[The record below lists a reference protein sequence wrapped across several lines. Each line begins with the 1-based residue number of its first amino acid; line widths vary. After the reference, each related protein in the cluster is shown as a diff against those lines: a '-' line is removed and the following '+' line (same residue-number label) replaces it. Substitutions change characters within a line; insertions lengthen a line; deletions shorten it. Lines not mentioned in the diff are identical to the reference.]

1 MLGNILTGK
10 EVIRAGKG
18 VAWAGKAI
26 AIVGRR
32 YNNKNQI
39 DTKL

>member
-18 VAWAGKAI
+18 VAWAGKAT

>member
-10 EVIRAGKG
+10 E
-18 VAWAGKAI
+18 AGKAI